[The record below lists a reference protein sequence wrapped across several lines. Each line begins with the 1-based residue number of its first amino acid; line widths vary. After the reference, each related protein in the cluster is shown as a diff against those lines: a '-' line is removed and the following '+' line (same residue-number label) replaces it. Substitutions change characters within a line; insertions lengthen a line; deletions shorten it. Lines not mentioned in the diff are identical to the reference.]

1 MRVLVIEDHNVV
13 ITGLRSYFRPSRDSI
28 EISLNAGTV
37 EEALLIDSGSFDV
50 ILLDLWLPKGDPVE
64 NFKEVQHHF
73 PDKPIVIYTAER
85 SLHWQR
91 KMYKAGAR
99 GFLGK
104 DSKKA
109 EIHSV
114 LTRVGRSETVY
125 TEVMTAYEAKSTI
138 EGFRDE
144 KYGLTDDHKEIIHW
158 FLEGLTSKD
167 IAGRLGKDRSTID
180 KALRH
185 IRKIFEVEND
195 IELIKLL
202 LKLDSSQSLDSR

>member
-1 MRVLVIEDHNVV
+1 MRVFVIEDHNIIV
-13 ITGLRSYFRPSRDSI
+13 TGLRSYFRPSRDQVM
-28 EISLNAGTV
+28 ISLNAGTI
-37 EEALLIDSGSFDV
+37 EEAILIDPGSFDV
-50 ILLDLWLPKGDPVE
+50 ILLDLWLPKGDPVD
-64 NFKEVQHHF
+64 NFKEIQRHF

-104 DSKKA
+104 DATKV
-109 EIHSV
+109 EILSV
-114 LTRVGRSETVY
+114 LTRVCHGETVY
-125 TEVMTAYEAKSTI
+125 TKVMTTYEVKSTI

-144 KYGLTDDHKEIIHW
+144 KYELTDDHNEIIHW
-158 FLEGLTSKD
+158 FLEGLTSKE

-185 IRKIFEVEND
+185 IRKVFEVEND
-195 IELIKLL
+195 IELIKILL
-202 LKLDSSQSLDSR
+202 NLNSSHSPDS